1 MSDDDYDSEGDAFSS
16 ERVRELQNEDFALE
30 STEGLTLF
38 AEGCSIVLFYNNNAA
53 SAGLIEIW
61 GSLSEE
67 FLEYNFFG
75 VNLSQRRDI
84 AKRIGSIRNDA
95 NHMFNKFTLAKAPY
109 IIVYRESNDP
119 KVSYPQAFY
128 NGVYSTEE
136 LANWI
141 SDYGS
146 QPGYNEYVSDTFDEP
161 IEVRKNVV
169 IDEEVDERGSA
180 RTTLTREYND
190 RSLSVKAPKK
200 TAVQRILAAR
210 GKEIDSSQL
219 SVEDY
224 ALMTPVRDPTFS
236 PNKRVS
242 SNRGV
247 GFIKY

>member
-1 MSDDDYDSEGDAFSS
+1 MSDDEFDSEGDAFSS
-16 ERVRELQNEDFALE
+16 ERVRELQNEDFALD
-30 STEGLTLF
+30 STEGITLF
-38 AEGCSIVLFYNNNAA
+38 AEGCSIVLFYNNNAT

-61 GSLSEE
+61 ADLSAQ

-84 AKRIGSIRNDA
+84 ARRIGSIRNDL

-128 NGVYSTEE
+128 NGVYSTED

-141 SDYGS
+141 SENGC
-146 QPGYNEYVSDTFDEP
+146 QPGYTEEVSDTYDEP
-161 IEVRKNVV
+161 IEVQKNVV
-169 IDEEVDERGSA
+169 IDEDEGG
-180 RTTLTREYND
+180 RTSLTREYND
-190 RSLSVKAPKK
+190 RSLNVKTPKK

-224 ALMTPVRDPTFS
+224 ALMTPIRDPTFT